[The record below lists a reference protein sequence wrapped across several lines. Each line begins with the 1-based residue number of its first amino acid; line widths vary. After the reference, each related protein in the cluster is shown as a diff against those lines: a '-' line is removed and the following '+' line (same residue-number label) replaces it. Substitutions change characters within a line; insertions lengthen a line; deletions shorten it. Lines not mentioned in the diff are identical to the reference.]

1 MAMHLNRFHQQILG
15 QMCPLHPRLRQLDF
29 RFLHHLIR
37 LMLPLQMLMQ
47 KAIRH
52 HRPQRCYIQMRLK
65 LAPLCQRW
73 FAVLILLRLSQ
84 LQMDNLFQELIE
96 LRILAINHQ
105 HLRHHQS
112 TFHHLHHPQ
121 QLKRQLDKWV

>member
-1 MAMHLNRFHQQILG
+1 
-15 QMCPLHPRLRQLDF
+15 
-29 RFLHHLIR
+29 
-37 LMLPLQMLMQ
+37 MLLLQMLMQ

-65 LAPLCQRW
+65 LALLCQRQ
-73 FAVLILLRLSQ
+73 FSVLILLHLSQ

-96 LRILAINHQ
+96 LQILAINHQ

-121 QLKRQLDKWV
+121 QLKRQPDKWV